1 LTDQSRAVA
10 GQITLTFSFLNLS
23 QDNCGASSSSPSRPR
38 ASALSIGWHRNNIGL
53 RAGPGLTLMMDLIYQ
68 ERLLSV
74 AGTMS
79 SGSRTTT
86 EGMFSESASNLSL
99 QSVGARRDV
108 NVEVSNTEGPIAGPS
123 LHEAQCTN
131 LDQRGLSADSEDRLL
146 KAKEIQRELGV
157 SRATAYRMMTDGTL
171 PAYRF
176 GGVKGRR
183 VMVRVSLRDLRRWLA
198 NHRGGTAQEP
208 TC

>member
-1 LTDQSRAVA
+1 MA
-10 GQITLTFSFLNLS
+10 
-23 QDNCGASSSSPSRPR
+23 
-38 ASALSIGWHRNNIGL
+38 
-53 RAGPGLTLMMDLIYQ
+53 LIYP
-68 ERLLSV
+68 ERVLSV
-74 AGTMS
+74 PGTMS
-79 SGSRTTT
+79 SGARTTT
-86 EGMFSESASNLSL
+86 ERMFSESASNVSL

-108 NVEVSNTEGPIAGPS
+108 NAEVSKTDGLIADPS
-123 LHEAQCTN
+123 LCEAQGTT
-131 LDQRGLSADSEDRLL
+131 LDQRGPLADAEDRLL